1 MEEQSM
7 NVEYYEIKEEVIP
20 RQPVYFVSALAM
32 DVRIV
37 DQMLQVCLRDGRIIT
52 VPLDWISI
60 LNDAT
65 PNQRA
70 NVEIQA
76 GGASLYWPELGVDL
90 SVTGLLAGSDPCSN
104 CWYRISHFK

>member
-1 MEEQSM
+1 MEDQSM
-7 NVEYYEIKEEVIP
+7 NVAYCEIKEKVIP
-20 RQPVYFVSALAM
+20 RQPVYYVSVLAM
-32 DVRIV
+32 DVKIV
-37 DQMLQVCLRDGRIIT
+37 DQMLQVCLRDGRIIV
-52 VPLDWISI
+52 VPLDWISF

-76 GGASLYWPELGVDL
+76 GGASLDWPETGVYL